1 MTAEQI
7 GKLKDLCD
15 GEDRPLRGRVPG
27 GCVRG
32 AARYYS
38 RRVMC
43 PVKMRVTV

>member
-27 GCVRG
+27 GCVCG
-32 AARYYS
+32 SGPLSLAA
-38 RRVMC
+38 VMR